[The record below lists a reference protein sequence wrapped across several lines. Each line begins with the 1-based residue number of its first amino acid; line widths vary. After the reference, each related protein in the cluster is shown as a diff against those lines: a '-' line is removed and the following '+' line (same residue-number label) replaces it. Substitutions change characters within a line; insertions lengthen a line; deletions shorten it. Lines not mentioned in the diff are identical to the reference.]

1 MRRAA
6 KVDLG
11 QAAIVEALRG
21 IGCTVQSL
29 AAVGSGCPDLAV
41 GFRGR
46 NFFLEVKAPPGPR
59 GGKSRSGQALGGAQT
74 RWALAW
80 RGQSAVVTCA
90 AHAIVVVTGG
100 VG

>member
-6 KVDLG
+6 KVDVG

-29 AAVGSGCPDLAV
+29 AAVGSGCPDLVV

-46 NFFLEVKAPPGPR
+46 NLLLEVKAPPGPR
-59 GGKSRSGQALGGAQT
+59 GGKSKDGQALGVAQV